1 MRVYKNLFGD
11 GSKINA
17 NEIVYKQN
25 DFVKTIP
32 ELFEWS
38 RAKAILQNGW
48 TGDLYYGKN
57 DILRLVYLQ
66 GEIRAGNTSAGTLIT
81 SIPESFAPSKLYAF
95 PVYSTTRGQVYL
107 GIYVTTK
114 GQILIR
120 SPAAGVE
127 LGSIHINGL
136 WRI

>member
-57 DILRLVYLQ
+57 DILRLVYLE
-66 GEIRAGNTSAGTLIT
+66 GLIHAGDTSAGTIVT
-81 SIPESFAPSKLYAF
+81 SIPESFAPNNSYAF
-95 PVYSTTRGQVYL
+95 PVYSESRGQVYL
-107 GIYVTTK
+107 GIYVTAS
-114 GQILIR
+114 GNMRIR
-120 SPAAGVE
+120 TPAAGAE
-127 LGSIHINGL
+127 LGNTHINAL